1 MNQQGLYSQKYWFFF
16 QELVTN
22 HGINN
27 WYNSRYGVAVEKL
40 LQEADRNGDRV
51 MDMSEY
57 IR

>member
-1 MNQQGLYSQKYWFFF
+1 MNQQGLYSQKYWFF

>member
-1 MNQQGLYSQKYWFFF
+1 MNQIRIIHSKILELF

-22 HGINN
+22 HGIHN